1 MAKPPKKKVFYQ
13 IDEVCERLGLTLLD
27 MAVLAGEGRIQI
39 CSTVGRLLVEDGDYE
54 AVADGSRMPIP
65 GARLYVQGLV
75 ELRPEDAWYV
85 LRAGSQ
91 MIYWL
96 AAPEG
101 GYRRLISTGE
111 DDRGYSVIRDEV
123 GVRHEELARYAAIE
137 EALDDIV
144 VDTKGRAIRGSQ
156 AIYNWDAARLEAF
169 RRIYFEGVPESYG
182 ALIRHMEAWFASKGG
197 RIPDESTLKRRLRDI
212 WSTFGPEAA
221 DQAV

>member
-1 MAKPPKKKVFYQ
+1 MAKLPKKKVFYQ
-13 IDEVCERLGLTLLD
+13 IDEVCERLGLSLLD
-27 MAVLAGEGRIQI
+27 MAVLAGEGRIRVSATI
-39 CSTVGRLLVEDGDYE
+39 GRLLVEDGHYE
-54 AVADGSRMPIP
+54 AVVGDSPMPNP
-65 GARLYVQGLV
+65 DAQRYVQGLV

-91 MIYWL
+91 LIFWL

-137 EALDDIV
+137 EGLDDFEIGV
-144 VDTKGRAIRGSQ
+144 KGATNRGLQ
-156 AIYNWDAARLEAF
+156 GRYNWEPARLEAF

-182 ALIRHMEAWFASKGG
+182 ALLRHMQEWFLSNGG
-197 RIPDESTLKRRLRDI
+197 KVPDESTLKRRLRDI
-212 WSTFGPEAA
+212 WAMFGPEATDKA
-221 DQAV
+221 A

>member
-13 IDEVCERLGLTLLD
+13 IEEVCERLGLSLLD

-39 CSTVGRLLVEDGDYE
+39 CATVSRLLVEDGDYE
-54 AVADGSRMPIP
+54 AVVDGSRMPIP
-65 GARLYVQGLV
+65 GARLHVQGLV

-91 MIYWL
+91 MIFWL
-96 AAPEG
+96 AAPDG

-111 DDRGYSVIRDEV
+111 DDRGYSVIREEV
-123 GVRHEELARYAAIE
+123 GVRHGELARYAAIE
-137 EALDDIV
+137 ESLEDLVI
-144 VDTKGRAIRGSQ
+144 DTKGRAIRGSQ
-156 AIYNWDAARLEAF
+156 ATYNWDAANLEAF

-197 RIPDESTLKRRLRDI
+197 RVPDESTLKRRLRDI
-212 WSTFGPEAA
+212 WTMFGPEAVKTA
-221 DQAV
+221 A